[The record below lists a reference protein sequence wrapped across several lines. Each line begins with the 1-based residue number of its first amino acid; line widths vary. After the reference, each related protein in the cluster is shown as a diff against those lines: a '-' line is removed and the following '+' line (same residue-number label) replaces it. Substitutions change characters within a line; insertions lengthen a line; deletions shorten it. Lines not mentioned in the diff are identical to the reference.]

1 MNASKFSSGNTT
13 ISGAGGGAGTGAG
26 AGAGAGAGVGAG
38 VGVGGGVGA
47 GAGEGAGTGAGTG
60 VGAAQLNAIETNN
73 KTNKMNAS
81 LTVNFFIYADL
92 LIKTEKGCQQ
102 PHHT

>member
-1 MNASKFSSGNTT
+1 
-13 ISGAGGGAGTGAG
+13 
-26 AGAGAGAGVGAG
+26 
-38 VGVGGGVGA
+38 VGA

-81 LTVNFFIYADL
+81 LTVNFFISDL
-92 LIKTEKGCQQ
+92 LSPNEKGAINRITLSG
-102 PHHT
+102 H